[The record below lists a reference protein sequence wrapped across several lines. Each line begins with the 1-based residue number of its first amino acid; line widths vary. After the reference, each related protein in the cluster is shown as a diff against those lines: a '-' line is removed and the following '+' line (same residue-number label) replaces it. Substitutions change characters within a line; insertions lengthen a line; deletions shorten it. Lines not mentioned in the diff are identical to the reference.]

1 MSTLAASP
9 LSSPASAA
17 SSVAPPRPLDP
28 LSGAIVDRAAIT
40 FQWVGVPGARGYRFE
55 VSPDRQFARG
65 VVGFDAGPSTEL
77 TLVDAVPATDA
88 PLFWRVRAQL
98 AGGPTRWSPY
108 GRFHVGTDDAVD
120 AFRAR
125 KEAERAEARKEE
137 LRRRAE
143 EEAARD
149 LLPYWEREDTN
160 PSDTEI
166 AGIGLTMILS
176 IIAVAL
182 GILIVTLMAS

>member
-1 MSTLAASP
+1 MTALAAPPMS
-9 LSSPASAA
+9 SAA
-17 SSVAPPRPLDP
+17 SSVSSTAPPRPIDP

-40 FQWVGVPGARGYRFE
+40 FQWAGVPGARGYRFE

-65 VVGFDAGPSTEL
+65 VVGFEAGPSTEL

-98 AGGPTRWSPY
+98 SSGPTRWSPY

-125 KEAERAEARKEE
+125 QEAERAEARKEA

-143 EEAARD
+143 EEAERD
-149 LLPYWEREDTN
+149 LLPYWERDDTT
-160 PSDTEI
+160 PSDAEI
-166 AGIGLTMILS
+166 AGIGMTMILS
-176 IIAVAL
+176 IVAVAL
-182 GILIVTLMAS
+182 AVLIVTLMAS